1 MALPQNNVIQSN
13 DPEIKKY
20 LLATRPMFLT
30 ASGLPVLLGSA
41 IGYAAGGTFDAI
53 AFILALFSVLLAHA
67 GINVLNDVYDE
78 LNGTDRLNDERISPF
93 TGGSRFIQDNI
104 LNLNQMRRWG
114 QLLLVMSAVLG
125 LVLVVHKGY
134 MVLTFGIMGIFLGVA
149 YSAPPLKL
157 ASRGIGESAVG
168 IGFGVIPV
176 VGAAWLQTGYFSW
189 EALLLSVPVSI
200 WVANILLINEVPDS
214 IADGKAG
221 KNTLVVKFG
230 LKFAAALYL
239 VLNVVALATLVWAVV
254 LDYLPPLALILGVLS
269 LIPAA
274 LATRAIVNWRIKP
287 QMLEGAIKMT
297 LTIHAASCLWLLG
310 WYLAI

>member
-1 MALPQNNVIQSN
+1 MSSPQNNVIQSN

-41 IGYAAGGTFDAI
+41 IGYQTSGSFDAV

-78 LNGTDRLNDERISPF
+78 LNGTDRLNEERISPF

-104 LNLNQMRRWG
+104 LNLQQMRRWG
-114 QLLLVMSAVLG
+114 QLLLVMSSVLG
-125 LVLVVHKGY
+125 IALVFHKGY
-134 MVLTFGIMGIFLGVA
+134 MVLAFGILGLLLGVA

-176 VGAAWLQTGYFSW
+176 VGAAWLQTGQMSG
-189 EALLLSVPVSI
+189 EALLLSIPVSI
-200 WVANILLINEVPDS
+200 WVANILLINEVPDCT
-214 IADGKAG
+214 ADGKAG
-221 KNTLVVKFG
+221 KNTLVVQFG
-230 LKFAAALYL
+230 LKFTASLYF
-239 VLNVVALATLVWAVV
+239 VLNAIAFACLAGAIF
-254 LDYLPPLALILGVLS
+254 LDYLTMPALLLSFLSFVLV
-269 LIPAA
+269 I
-274 LATRAIVNWRIKP
+274 LATRAILNWQTRP
-287 QMLEGAIKMT
+287 EMFEGAIKMT
-297 LTIHAASCLWLLG
+297 LAIHAINCLWLIG
-310 WYLAI
+310 WYLVG

>member
-1 MALPQNNVIQSN
+1 MSSPQNNIIQSN

-30 ASGLPVLLGSA
+30 ASALPVLLGSA
-41 IGYAAGGTFDAI
+41 IGFHTSAQFDAI
-53 AFILALFSVLLAHA
+53 AFVLALFSVILAHA
-67 GINVLNDVYDE
+67 AINVLNDVYDD
-78 LNGTDRLNDERISPF
+78 LSGTDRFNDERIFPF
-93 TGGSRFIQDNI
+93 TGGSRFIQDDI

-114 QLLLVMSAVLG
+114 YLLLVMSVVLG
-125 LVLVVHKGY
+125 LALVAHKGLMVLV
-134 MVLTFGIMGIFLGVA
+134 FGIVGVFLGVA

-200 WVANILLINEVPDS
+200 WVANILLINEVPDRA
-214 IADGKAG
+214 ADGKAG

-230 LKFAAALYL
+230 LKSAATIYL
-239 VLNVVALATLVWAVV
+239 ILSAVALSALVWAAV
-254 LDYLPPLALILGVLS
+254 LNYIPALALILSFL
-269 LIPAA
+269 LFIPAIVA
-274 LATRAIVNWRIKP
+274 ARAIINWKIKP
-287 QMLEGAIKMT
+287 GMMEAAIKMT
-297 LTIHAASCLWLLG
+297 LTIHAANILWLLG
-310 WYLAI
+310 WYIAG

>member
-1 MALPQNNVIQSN
+1 MSSPQNNVIRSN

-41 IGYAAGGTFDAI
+41 IGYQASGSFDAV

-67 GINVLNDVYDE
+67 GVNVLNDVYDE
-78 LNGTDRLNDERISPF
+78 LNGTDRLNEERIFPF

-104 LNLNQMRRWG
+104 LNLQQMRRWG
-114 QLLLVMSAVLG
+114 QLLLAMSAVLG
-125 LVLVVHKGY
+125 MALVAHKGY
-134 MVLTFGIMGIFLGVA
+134 VVLVFGIVGVFLGVA

-176 VGAAWLQTGYFSW
+176 VGAAWLQSGQLSG
-189 EALLLSVPVSI
+189 EALLLSIPVSI

-214 IADGKAG
+214 KADGEVG
-221 KNTLVVKFG
+221 KDTLVVRFG
-230 LKFAAALYL
+230 LRFTAGLYL
-239 VLNVVALATLVWAVV
+239 LLNSLALACLVWAV
-254 LDYLPPLALILGVLS
+254 LLNYLPALALSLGFLLFVPV
-269 LIPAA
+269 I
-274 LATRAIVNWRIKP
+274 LATRAIQNWQVRP
-287 QMLEGAIKMT
+287 EGFEGAIKMT
-297 LTIHAASCLWLLG
+297 LAIHAINILWLLG
-310 WYLAI
+310 WYIAG

>member
-1 MALPQNNVIQSN
+1 MSSPQNNVIQSN

-41 IGYAAGGTFDAI
+41 IGYQASGSFDAI

-67 GINVLNDVYDE
+67 GVNVLNDVYDE
-78 LNGTDRLNDERISPF
+78 LNGTDRLNEERIFPF

-104 LNLNQMRRWG
+104 LNLQQMRRWG
-114 QLLLVMSAVLG
+114 QLLLAMSAVLG
-125 LVLVVHKGY
+125 VALVAHMGY
-134 MVLTFGIMGIFLGVA
+134 MVLVFGILGIFLGVA

-176 VGAAWLQTGYFSW
+176 VGAAWLQSGQLSW
-189 EALLLSVPVSI
+189 EALLLSIPVSI

-214 IADGKAG
+214 KADGQVG
-221 KNTLVVKFG
+221 KNTLVVRFG
-230 LKFAAALYL
+230 LRFTAGFYL
-239 VLNVVALATLVWAVV
+239 LLNALALACLVWAVL
-254 LDYLPPLALILGVLS
+254 LDYLPAPALS
-269 LIPAA
+269 LSFLLFVPVI
-274 LATRAIVNWRIKP
+274 LATRAILNWQARP
-287 QMLEGAIKMT
+287 EVFEGAIKMN
-297 LTIHAASCLWLLG
+297 LAIHAINILWLLG
-310 WYLAI
+310 WYIAG

>member
-1 MALPQNNVIQSN
+1 MSSPQNNVIQSN

-41 IGYAAGGTFDAI
+41 VGYQASGGFDAI

-67 GINVLNDVYDE
+67 GVNVLNDVYDE
-78 LNGTDRLNDERISPF
+78 LSGTDRLNEERIFPF

-104 LNLNQMRRWG
+104 LNLQQMRRWG

-125 LVLVVHKGY
+125 IALVAHKGVIVLV
-134 MVLTFGIMGIFLGVA
+134 FGIVGLFLGVA

-157 ASRGIGESAVG
+157 ASRGLGESAVG

-176 VGAAWLQTGYFSW
+176 VGAAWLQAGQMSW

-214 IADGKAG
+214 SADGKVG
-221 KNTLVVKFG
+221 KDTLVVRFG
-230 LKFAAALYL
+230 LGFTAGLYL
-239 VLNVVALATLVWAVV
+239 FLNLMAFACLTWAVF
-254 LDYLPPLALILGVLS
+254 LNYLPVLALSLS
-269 LIPAA
+269 ALLLVPVF
-274 LATRAIVNWRIKP
+274 LATRAILNWKIRP
-287 QMLEGAIKMT
+287 ELFEGAIKIT
-297 LTIHAASCLWLLG
+297 LTIHALNILWLLG
-310 WYLAI
+310 WYVAA